1 LISSYTFGIYPR
13 SQELIEAT
21 RKHTPNLSLLFQKEK
36 KQYIALQ
43 KKAKLSFVCDPL
55 LEWDDIFRPFAKLKS
70 VKLAELNRIYE
81 MNTFYRKLSFNGKAL
96 SDTGKIVKSNLAVS
110 LLPKNKS
117 VCIPEPYTF
126 AERHV
131 SSVYKKDEFAIF
143 LAKMLRKEID
153 SLTKIGFKLIQL
165 VGPSIAYNINKVNL
179 DLVGDALNI
188 VTKNLKVKT
197 ILHFYFGDVSKK
209 IEKLLDLP
217 VSGLG
222 FDTTST
228 PISSIKKHSFSG
240 KSLAVGLINS
250 YNTKIENKTKCVDEM
265 NQILSKTKPNDA
277 FITTNFDLEYI
288 PKEFAQQKIVLLG
301 EIGRRVKSV

>member
-1 LISSYTFGIYPR
+1 
-13 SQELIEAT
+13 
-21 RKHTPNLSLLFQKEK
+21 
-36 KQYIALQ
+36 
-43 KKAKLSFVCDPL
+43 
-55 LEWDDIFRPFAKLKS
+55 
-70 VKLAELNRIYE
+70 

-96 SDTGKIVKSNLAVS
+96 TDAGKIVKSNLAVS
-110 LLPKNKS
+110 LLPKNKA
-117 VCIPEPYTF
+117 VCLPEPYTF
-126 AERHV
+126 AERHL
-131 SSVYKKDEFAIF
+131 SSVYKKDEFTIF
-143 LAKMLRKEID
+143 LAKILRKEID
-153 SLTKIGFKLIQL
+153 SLTKTGFKLIQL
-165 VGPSIAYNINKVNL
+165 VGPSIAYNIDKVDL

-222 FDTTST
+222 FDTTTT

-240 KSLAVGLINS
+240 KSLAVGLVNS
-250 YNTKIENKTKCVDEM
+250 YNTKIENKTKCVAEM

-277 FITTNFDLEYI
+277 FITTNFDLQYI

>member
-1 LISSYTFGIYPR
+1 MISSYTFGIYPR

-21 RKHTPNLSLLFQKEK
+21 RKHTPNLSSLFQKEK

-70 VKLAELNRIYE
+70 VKLSALNRIYE
-81 MNTFYRKLSFNGKAL
+81 MNAFYRKLSFNGKAL
-96 SDTGKIVKSNLAVS
+96 SDAGKIVKSNLAVS
-110 LLPKNKS
+110 LLPKNKA
-117 VCIPEPYTF
+117 VCLPEPYTF
-126 AERHV
+126 AERHL
-131 SSVYKKDEFAIF
+131 SSVYKKDEFVIF

-153 SLTKIGFKLIQL
+153 SLTKTGFKLIQL
-165 VGPSIAYNINKVNL
+165 VGPSIAYNLNNVDL

-222 FDTTST
+222 FDTTTT

-240 KSLAVGLINS
+240 KSLAVGLVNS
-250 YNTKIENKTKCVDEM
+250 YNTKIENKTKCVAEM
-265 NQILSKTKPNDA
+265 NQILSKTKPDDA

-301 EIGRRVKSV
+301 EIGRRVTSV